1 MTERLIRLIRIIT
14 LIQSKPGILA
24 RELAERCETT
34 ERTIY
39 RDLELLSLMI
49 PITNQGHGKGYTFVG
64 SFSLY
69 PLNFTDQEALAFSM
83 LPSVSD
89 QIKPLLPPG
98 FDSAYEKVMA
108 TYHKERSRR
117 SEIVQDVAN
126 IIQMGTPAY
135 RSESANNLFPL
146 IQAILNE
153 RTVRT
158 IYHTQSRNE
167 ESERDIDPYYLVP
180 REQRFYLIGYCHTV
194 QSIRTFRVSRF
205 RQVVEMDRTYDKGDF
220 SIRQY
225 LKQTWSI
232 ERGESTIRFKVK
244 FSAEVARYVREEE
257 LFVSPRMT
265 ELPDGSLLF
274 EVTVNHDREFLGW
287 LAQYGPE
294 AEILEPVRY
303 REAMKAKLARWA
315 QVYE

>member
-39 RDLELLSLMI
+39 RDLELLSLMV
-49 PITNQGHGKGYTFVG
+49 PITNQGHSKGYTFVG
-64 SFSLY
+64 NFSLY
-69 PLNFTDQEALAFSM
+69 PLNFTNQEALAFSM

-98 FDSAYEKVMA
+98 FESAYEKVMA
-108 TYHKERSRR
+108 TYHKERNRR
-117 SEIVQDVAN
+117 TEIVQDVAN
-126 IIQMGTPAY
+126 MIQMGTPAY
-135 RSESANNLFPL
+135 RSESANHLFPL

-180 REQRFYLIGYCHTV
+180 REQRFYLIGYCHTAR
-194 QSIRTFRVSRF
+194 SIRTFRVSRF
-205 RQVVEMDRTYDKGDF
+205 RQVDELDRRFDKGDF
-220 SIRQY
+220 NIRQY

-232 ERGESTIRFKVK
+232 ERGDNMIRFKVK

-265 ELPDGSLLF
+265 ELPDGGLLF
-274 EVTVNHDREFLGW
+274 EVTVNHDREFMGW
-287 LAQYGPE
+287 LAQYGPD
-294 AEILEPVRY
+294 AEILEPASY
-303 REAMKAKLARWA
+303 REAMREKLARWA
-315 QVYE
+315 QVYR